1 MLCGADGAALD
12 AGVLTYY
19 HAYHGHGIY
28 EVRQVYH
35 AIGRPVRGLARADT
49 LASLE
54 QRFAYAFEG
63 RGGYPP
69 TIAGAQLPDSL
80 TGGDLKI
87 AVTDQPNGAI
97 HSAGVILPA
106 SGFTV
111 GYILH
116 FNLLIDRL
124 EYPYTH

>member
-28 EVRQVYH
+28 EVRQVYQE
-35 AIGRPVRGLARADT
+35 IGRPVRGLARADT

-80 TGGDLKI
+80 TVGDLKI
-87 AVTDQPNGAI
+87 AVTDQPHGAI
-97 HSAGVILPA
+97 HSAGLRFTA
-106 SGFTV
+106 DGFRV
-111 GYILH
+111 GYATDFNILT
-116 FNLLIDRL
+116 DRKSVV
-124 EYPYTH
+124 